1 MATSG
6 NVRIY
11 IRVSTKE
18 QTIERQEHIIEDT
31 KKLGYYIAGVY
42 REQMSGA
49 IDSRPELEKLISDLQ
64 PGDYVVAK
72 KMDRIS
78 RLPIDAAEKLINRI
92 KEKGAKLLI
101 PGIVDFSDIIENTE
115 DSISKIVLENTQ
127 ELLLKLALQMARDE
141 YETRKIRQKEGIEL
155 AKAKGKYKGRKAN
168 DILHQQIV
176 DYHIL
181 RTPPFSIAE
190 TAKILNTSQSMV
202 IRACRNYREINKIN

>member
-1 MATSG
+1 MKG

-18 QTIERQEHIIEDT
+18 QTIERQEHIIENT

-64 PGDYVVAK
+64 PGDYVVAE

>member
-1 MATSG
+1 MKG

-64 PGDYVVAK
+64 PGDYVVAE

>member
-1 MATSG
+1 MKG

-64 PGDYVVAK
+64 PGDYVVAE

-202 IRACRNYREINKIN
+202 IRACRNYRDINKIN

>member
-1 MATSG
+1 MKG

-64 PGDYVVAK
+64 PGDYVVAE

-101 PGIVDFSDIIENTE
+101 PGIVDFADIIENTK
-115 DSISKIVLENTQ
+115 DNISKIVLENTQ
-127 ELLLKLALQMARDE
+127 ELLLKLALQMSRDD

-155 AKAKGKYKGRKAN
+155 AKVKGKYKGRKAN

>member
-1 MATSG
+1 
-6 NVRIY
+6 
-11 IRVSTKE
+11 
-18 QTIERQEHIIEDT
+18 
-31 KKLGYYIAGVY
+31 
-42 REQMSGA
+42 MS
-49 IDSRPELEKLISDLQ
+49 
-64 PGDYVVAK
+64 
-72 KMDRIS
+72 
-78 RLPIDAAEKLINRI
+78 
-92 KEKGAKLLI
+92 
-101 PGIVDFSDIIENTE
+101 
-115 DSISKIVLENTQ
+115 
-127 ELLLKLALQMARDE
+127 RDD

>member
-1 MATSG
+1 MKG

-18 QTIERQEHIIEDT
+18 QTIERQEHIIENT

-64 PGDYVVAK
+64 PGDYVVAE

-101 PGIVDFSDIIENTE
+101 PGIVDFSDIIEKTE

>member
-64 PGDYVVAK
+64 PGDYVVAE

>member
-64 PGDYVVAK
+64 PGDYVVAE

-155 AKAKGKYKGRKAN
+155 AKGKYKGRKAN